1 MSGDDR
7 TFPTF
12 SAAMREARG
21 LLSAKEGNVRTALR
35 KTARQGR
42 NYMARETIPKAFGEL
57 RDDAHV
63 VDTTDGANIVCDAP
77 YAAAVEVGSRPHT
90 PPLGPLIAWVTL
102 RGIQGLT
109 KSGGLRKF
117 KAPAPTAQAS
127 NTRAAARSV
136 AMALQARVGRQGAA
150 SWRSNAQGRMS
161 AAGGPAEDA
170 DPATVAVARA
180 IQQGIAKHGTKPS
193 WYARRALPEVRRE
206 LDRFVREAMAK
217 PASA

>member
-1 MSGDDR
+1 VSGDDR
-7 TFPTF
+7 TFGSF
-12 SAAMREARG
+12 AEMARAARG
-21 LLSAKEGNVRTALR
+21 LLQAKEGSVRTALR

-42 NYMARETIPKAFGEL
+42 NFTARETVPKAFGEL
-57 RDDAHV
+57 RDSIHV
-63 VDTTDGANIVCDAP
+63 VDTTTGANIVCDAP

-109 KSGGLRKF
+109 KSGGLRKW
-117 KAPAPTAQAS
+117 KVTTPTGS
-127 NTRAAARSV
+127 DSRAAAQSV
-136 AMALQARVGRQGAA
+136 AGALRGRLGRQGAA
-150 SWRSNAQGRMS
+150 SWRANAQGRMS

-180 IQQGIAKHGTKPS
+180 IQAGIAKHGTKPS
-193 WYARRALPEVRRE
+193 WYARRALPEIKRE

-217 PASA
+217 SAG